1 MPRPSPYEIVLSPE
15 EREVL
20 EARAHQQSAPY
31 REVIRAKMILLAAEG
46 LENEQI
52 AQRLDV
58 TRPTVSK
65 WRGRF
70 HALRL
75 EGLRDAPRSGRPP
88 AFSPSGGRRR
98 QGAGL

>member
-15 EREVL
+15 ERRGL
-20 EARAHQQSAPY
+20 ESLARQQSAPY

-58 TRPTVSK
+58 RRATVSK
-65 WRGRF
+65 WRSRF
-70 HALRL
+70 HTRRL

-88 AFSPSGGRRR
+88 AFSPSAGRRR